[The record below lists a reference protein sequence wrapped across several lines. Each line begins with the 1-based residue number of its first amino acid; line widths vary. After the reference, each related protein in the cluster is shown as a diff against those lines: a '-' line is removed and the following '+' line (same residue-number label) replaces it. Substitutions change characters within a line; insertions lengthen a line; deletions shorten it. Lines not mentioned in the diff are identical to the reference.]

1 MQLPSEILD
10 NLNLSVSR
18 HRHPENLDWTQAGEC
33 WTARDGDRI
42 VTVVHSEKFGYVIA
56 ETKATTYGAGVGI
69 E

>member
-18 HRHPENLDWTQAGEC
+18 HKHPESLDWIQVGES
-33 WTARDGDRI
+33 WTAREGDQ
-42 VTVVHSEKFGYVIA
+42 VFTVVHSERFGYVIA
-56 ETKATTYGAGVGI
+56 ETKATSYGIGAGI